1 MRKMIMRKLFLGSL
15 QFGEGG
21 DGASG
26 NGAAMAGGDA
36 GTGDIGTGDAAGNG
50 AGEGDHAP
58 SQSNGEQKVA
68 KDLKALLKSDPE
80 LKAQYDQLMSSAIK
94 RRFQD
99 QEALTK
105 SNEEYKRMAQL
116 LVEAYPDA
124 PQDGSAASMIQYLEG
139 KNDLWAEAAAEQ
151 GMSVEA
157 FKKMKSYERQ
167 NAALLGEQRA
177 QQEAMRRQQMFES
190 WDAQIPEV
198 QAKYPDFD
206 VQMEANDPTT
216 GQRFTDLLIR
226 RVAVHIEQCL
236 RCEYHAWRAEAAL
249 HCADV
254 KKRLLNR
261 VQTAVRTAQSFDR
274 DDGLPFQLV
283 HARNARADGLSVHK
297 HGACAAV
304 AGGAAFLRALQT
316 CDAAEIFEQRDAVRF
331 CRNRLTVQNKVYS
344 NHCRFP
350 FLLDL

>member
-26 NGAAMAGGDA
+26 DGAAMASGDA
-36 GTGDIGTGDAAGNG
+36 GDGDIGTGSTAGNG

-80 LKAQYDQLMSSAIK
+80 LKAQYDQQMSSAIK

-105 SNEEYKRMAQL
+105 SNEEYKRMAAL
-116 LVEAYPDA
+116 LADVYQDA

-190 WDAQIPEV
+190 WDAMIPEV
-198 QAKYPDFD
+198 EAKYPDFD
-206 VQMEANDPTT
+206 VQAEANDPET
-216 GQRFTDLLIR
+216 GKSFTDLLGMGWSMLQ
-226 RVAVHIEQCL
+226 A
-236 RCEYHAWRAEAAL
+236 YEAIHVNDL
-249 HCADV
+249 M
-254 KKRLLNR
+254 N
-261 VQTAVRTAQSFDR
+261 RTAKAASQQAAASTAQQIRAGQGRPLENGASRQSKIGNTVDPSKFTDEDFERINRKVAAGEHVTFD
-274 DDGLPFQLV
+274 
-283 HARNARADGLSVHK
+283 
-297 HGACAAV
+297 
-304 AGGAAFLRALQT
+304 
-316 CDAAEIFEQRDAVRF
+316 
-331 CRNRLTVQNKVYS
+331 
-344 NHCRFP
+344 
-350 FLLDL
+350 

>member
-26 NGAAMAGGDA
+26 DGAAMASGDA
-36 GTGDIGTGDAAGNG
+36 GDGDIGTGSAAGNG

-58 SQSNGEQKVA
+58 SQSNGEQKVT
-68 KDLKALLKSDPE
+68 KSDLKALLKSDPE
-80 LKAQYDQLMSSAIK
+80 LKAQYDQQMSSAIK

-157 FKKMKSYERQ
+157 FKKMKSYERE

-177 QQEAMRRQQMFES
+177 QQEAMRRQQMFET

-198 QAKYPDFD
+198 EAKYPEFD
-206 VQMEANDPTT
+206 VQAEANDPET
-216 GQRFTDLLIR
+216 GKSFTDLLGMGWSMLQ
-226 RVAVHIEQCL
+226 A
-236 RCEYHAWRAEAAL
+236 YEAIHVNDL
-249 HCADV
+249 M
-254 KKRLLNR
+254 N
-261 VQTAVRTAQSFDR
+261 RTAKAASQQAAASTAQQIRAAQGRPLENGASRQSKIGNAVDPSKFTDEDFERINRKVAAGEHVTFD
-274 DDGLPFQLV
+274 
-283 HARNARADGLSVHK
+283 
-297 HGACAAV
+297 
-304 AGGAAFLRALQT
+304 
-316 CDAAEIFEQRDAVRF
+316 
-331 CRNRLTVQNKVYS
+331 
-344 NHCRFP
+344 
-350 FLLDL
+350 

>member
-80 LKAQYDQLMSSAIK
+80 LKAQYDQQMSSAIK

-216 GQRFTDLLIR
+216 GQRFTDLLGMGWNMLQ
-226 RVAVHIEQCL
+226 A
-236 RCEYHAWRAEAAL
+236 YEAIHVNDL
-249 HCADV
+249 M
-254 KKRLLNR
+254 N
-261 VQTAVRTAQSFDR
+261 RTAQAASKQAAATTAQQIRAAQGRPLENGASKQSKVNVTMDPTKFTDEDFERINRQVAAGGHVSFD
-274 DDGLPFQLV
+274 
-283 HARNARADGLSVHK
+283 
-297 HGACAAV
+297 
-304 AGGAAFLRALQT
+304 
-316 CDAAEIFEQRDAVRF
+316 
-331 CRNRLTVQNKVYS
+331 
-344 NHCRFP
+344 
-350 FLLDL
+350 

>member
-1 MRKMIMRKLFLGSL
+1 MRKMIMKNLFLGSL

-26 NGAAMAGGDA
+26 DGAAMASGDA
-36 GTGDIGTGDAAGNG
+36 GDGDIGTGSTAGNG

-58 SQSNGEQKVA
+58 SQSNGEQKVT
-68 KDLKALLKSDPE
+68 KSDLKALLKSDPE
-80 LKAQYDQLMSSAIK
+80 LKAQYDQQMSSAIK

-105 SNEEYKRMAQL
+105 SNEEYKRMAAL
-116 LVEAYPDA
+116 LADVYQDA

-190 WDAQIPEV
+190 WDAMIPEV
-198 QAKYPDFD
+198 EAKYPDFD
-206 VQMEANDPTT
+206 VQAEANDPET
-216 GQRFTDLLIR
+216 GKSFTDLLGMGWSMLQ
-226 RVAVHIEQCL
+226 A
-236 RCEYHAWRAEAAL
+236 YEAIHVNDL
-249 HCADV
+249 M
-254 KKRLLNR
+254 N
-261 VQTAVRTAQSFDR
+261 RTAQAASQQAAASTAQQIRAGQGRPLENGASRQSKIGNAVDPSKFTDEDFERINRKVAAGEHVTFD
-274 DDGLPFQLV
+274 
-283 HARNARADGLSVHK
+283 
-297 HGACAAV
+297 
-304 AGGAAFLRALQT
+304 
-316 CDAAEIFEQRDAVRF
+316 
-331 CRNRLTVQNKVYS
+331 
-344 NHCRFP
+344 
-350 FLLDL
+350 